1 VRDGLAAGWRLL
13 SGCRGADRLPRTCVA
28 AGQRCRPV
36 AKGRLRDL
44 AGVRCGRAELVV
56 TTFCRVETG
65 KDGPHLLA
73 AIHVGCATA
82 RRVAKG
88 TRAGWSSTRLTSYSG
103 ACTRRGARIDVEF
116 DWPFD
121 EFHGDADG

>member
-1 VRDGLAAGWRLL
+1 M
-13 SGCRGADRLPRTCVA
+13 
-28 AGQRCRPV
+28 
-36 AKGRLRDL
+36 
-44 AGVRCGRAELVV
+44 

-88 TRAGWSSTRLTSYSG
+88 TRAGWSCTRLTSYSG